1 MSCSGNCSSCG
12 SDCQKQP
19 LRHPN
24 ITGAILGQFMMEMA
38 VRSQKNAAGEITEEQ
53 MDEMDRKTMN
63 WLGATFSGKNGQ
75 FEVDPEWY
83 PVGVAGNLRMKLG
96 EELAQAAGGKL
107 PEDNATLI
115 FSAMAVFMAEVYDTL
130 SVVTKKGIEPL
141 GEVPA
146 PEMLALRDLELPAE
160 TVVVAV
166 DHAGDLTVPNGDTV
180 LKTGDEA
187 VLFTNSD
194 GRDKIRRLFA

>member
-38 VRSQKNAAGEITEEQ
+38 MRSQKNAAGEIT
-53 MDEMDRKTMN
+53 
-63 WLGATFSGKNGQ
+63 GKNAQ
-75 FEVDPEWY
+75 FEIDPQWY
-83 PVGVAGNLRMKLG
+83 PVGVAGNLRIKLG
-96 EELAQAAGGKL
+96 TELAQAAGGKL

-115 FSAMAVFMAEVYDTL
+115 YSAMAVFMAEVYDTL
-130 SVVTKKGIEPL
+130 AMVTKKGVEPL

-146 PEMLALRDLELPAE
+146 PEMLALLKRWTEMLVGYELQWRDPAQKTEDTEKENTE
-160 TVVVAV
+160 T
-166 DHAGDLTVPNGDTV
+166 
-180 LKTGDEA
+180 E
-187 VLFTNSD
+187 
-194 GRDKIRRLFA
+194 

>member
-38 VRSQKNAAGEITEEQ
+38 MRSRKNAAGEITEEQ

-63 WLGATFSGKNGQ
+63 WLGATFSGQNAQ
-75 FEVDPEWY
+75 FDVDAEWY
-83 PVGVAGNLRMKLG
+83 PKGVAGNLRLKLG
-96 EELAQAAGGKL
+96 NELAQAAGGKL

-130 SVVTKKGIEPL
+130 AQVTKKGIEPI

-146 PEMLALRDLELPAE
+146 PEMLALLKRWSEMLVGYELKWRDPSEEENKQDKPA
-160 TVVVAV
+160 A
-166 DHAGDLTVPNGDTV
+166 
-180 LKTGDEA
+180 
-187 VLFTNSD
+187 
-194 GRDKIRRLFA
+194 

>member
-1 MSCSGNCSSCG
+1 
-12 SDCQKQP
+12 
-19 LRHPN
+19 
-24 ITGAILGQFMMEMA
+24 MMEMA
-38 VRSQKNAAGEITEEQ
+38 VRSQKNAAGEITEEK

-63 WLGATFSGKNGQ
+63 WLGATFSGKNAQ

-146 PEMLALRDLELPAE
+146 PEMLALLKRWTEMLVGYELKWRDPSQEE
-160 TVVVAV
+160 T
-166 DHAGDLTVPNGDTV
+166 T
-180 LKTGDEA
+180 
-187 VLFTNSD
+187 
-194 GRDKIRRLFA
+194 DKEQ

>member
-38 VRSQKNAAGEITEEQ
+38 MRSQKNAAGEITEDV
-53 MDEMDRKTMN
+53 MDDMDRKTMN
-63 WLGATFSGKNGQ
+63 WLGATFSGKNAQ
-75 FEVDPEWY
+75 FEIDPQWY
-83 PVGVAGNLRMKLG
+83 P
-96 EELAQAAGGKL
+96 AQAAGGKL

-115 FSAMAVFMAEVYDTL
+115 YSAMAVFMAEVYDTL
-130 SVVTKKGIEPL
+130 AVVTKKGVEPL

-146 PEMLALRDLELPAE
+146 PEMLALLKRWTEMLVGYELQWRDPAQKTE
-160 TVVVAV
+160 
-166 DHAGDLTVPNGDTV
+166 DTE
-180 LKTGDEA
+180 KENTE
-187 VLFTNSD
+187 N
-194 GRDKIRRLFA
+194 K

>member
-1 MSCSGNCSSCG
+1 MSCNGNCSSCG

-38 VRSQKNAAGEITEEQ
+38 HRSQKNAAGEITEEM

-63 WLGATFSGKNGQ
+63 WLGATFSGKNAQ
-75 FEVDPEWY
+75 FEIDEQWY
-83 PVGVAGNLRMKLG
+83 PVGVAGNLRLKLG
-96 EELAQAAGGKL
+96 NELVQAAGGKL
-107 PEDNATLI
+107 PEDNTTSI

-146 PEMLALRDLELPAE
+146 PEMLALLKRWTELLVGYELQWRAPSEKASKEEETQQSAE
-160 TVVVAV
+160 A
-166 DHAGDLTVPNGDTV
+166 
-180 LKTGDEA
+180 K
-187 VLFTNSD
+187 
-194 GRDKIRRLFA
+194 